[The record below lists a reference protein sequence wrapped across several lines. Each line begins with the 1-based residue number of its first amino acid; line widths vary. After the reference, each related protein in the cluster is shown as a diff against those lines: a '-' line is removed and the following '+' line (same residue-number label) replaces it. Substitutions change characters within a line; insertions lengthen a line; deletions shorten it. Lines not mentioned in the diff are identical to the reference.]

1 MMLLESWQQWVN
13 LNFQNS
19 YVYNASK
26 KKKWHLV
33 SMILIWKI
41 NTLRGHSLF
50 HLVEEW
56 KHTFTFS
63 ASHLTE
69 TNLRVKGIYF
79 CICHFVWIEHHWR
92 LPQHG
97 WHRLSGWVLRINVS
111 LTLIVAVWVWILPL
125 IASSR
130 NLSRCARI
138 QSFHCQR
145 LLHKNKNCLLSFL
158 ATILSCIFCVSLLL
172 NPNY

>member
-1 MMLLESWQQWVN
+1 MSIMLQGRRNDICKRDSLWCMKNKHMKRACNHIFIW
-13 LNFQNS
+13 LK
-19 YVYNASK
+19 SK
-26 KKKWHLV
+26 V
-33 SMILIWKI
+33 
-41 NTLRGHSLF
+41 LF
-50 HLVEEW
+50 H
-56 KHTFTFS
+56 FFS
-63 ASHLTE
+63 QPLDRNQSQSK
-69 TNLRVKGIYF
+69 RYF